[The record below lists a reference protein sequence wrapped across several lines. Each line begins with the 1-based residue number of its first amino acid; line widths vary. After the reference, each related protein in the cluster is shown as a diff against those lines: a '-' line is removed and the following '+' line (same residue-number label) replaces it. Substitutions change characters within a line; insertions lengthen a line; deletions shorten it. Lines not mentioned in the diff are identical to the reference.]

1 MQNFLEGGIAIIS
14 QTAVFEDFIGKQ
26 VLGSLQDAHQ
36 GFEIVTV
43 GFLFVFGGEENHG
56 GDFGIR
62 VAQEL
67 GQDLGLIDASVFI
80 IVQIFGQ
87 NVRRMQNFG
96 VRDAGSREY
105 PKPEDFN

>member
-1 MQNFLEGGIAIIS
+1 MQNFLEGGIAIVS
-14 QTAVFEDFIGKQ
+14 LTAVFENFIGKQ

-62 VAQEL
+62 AAQEL
-67 GQDLGLIDASVFI
+67 GQHLGLINASVFI
-80 IVQIFGQ
+80 IVQIFSENIRG
-87 NVRRMQNFG
+87 MQNFRI
-96 VRDAGSREY
+96 RDAGSRENSES
-105 PKPEDFN
+105 EDFN